1 MANRRKTSKKAANRA
16 GKERSTGS
24 YAHPEAGALLRPDIG
39 TQAQFRKKKPPAT
52 RRYDSSLSPALD
64 WDGQNPAREQA
75 EAKIASMEE
84 RLARLSAVIDPGAG
98 SGVAP
103 GTGSGV
109 TPGADSDVAP
119 NADPGATG
127 RISERDLARAKQEL
141 AAAREDA
148 AALKALSRPF
158 LDWAGKAERLS
169 FDVPTLPLFVHER
182 LSTAAILET
191 LKGHTRD
198 RQVDMFDL
206 FGESDLPIHD
216 RLLKAYEHRNGW
228 VNRLILGDSLMV
240 MNSLVGYEG
249 LGGQVQAI
257 YMDPPYAVKFGSN
270 FQPFVR
276 KRDVTHGDDEHMVR
290 EPEMVQAYRDTW
302 ELGIHSFLTYLRD
315 RLLLAR
321 ELLHPSGSIFV
332 QMSDTNL
339 HHVREVMDEVFGPE
353 CFVSQ
358 VSFQTTSGFRTR
370 TLATLGDF
378 LLWYARDPDRLK
390 VRKLFEEQ
398 PVTLGE
404 GNARWVLFPDGGYR
418 GVSAAEK
425 RGEAPLPEGARLYK
439 PDNLQGQGAS
449 REPQP
454 FEFEDRVYE
463 PRANSHWKANYP
475 AGLERLA
482 AAGRIHVA
490 ANSIQY
496 RRFAS
501 DFPYKERGNFWT
513 DTLTGSF
520 TDEKIY
526 VVQTNPKVVE
536 RCLLMTTDPGDLVLD
551 PTCGSGTTAWCA
563 EKWGR
568 RWITAD
574 TSRVPLALARQRL
587 LTSTFDF
594 YRLKE
599 PERGPAGGFEYGRRQ
614 NRRGEEVGG
623 IVPHVTL
630 ESIANDEP
638 AKEEVLV
645 DRPETDGSVTRVSGP
660 FCVEATI
667 PAPVEW
673 DRDGG
678 EDSGDAVSAGAAG
691 IADAAG
697 AGDPGDAGTTGTIGT
712 TGVTGNAGTAGDVG
726 IGTPGDAGT
735 AGTAGDAGVGALG
748 DPDTAG
754 DAGAGVPGDA
764 GTAGTTGYVSAAVAH
779 ARHVDRMIE
788 VLRRSPVLRLG
799 GGRTV
804 SLARVRRPARTLS
817 LSAEAVIEGEGGQ
830 SAGETTRQAAGQ
842 SARETTGQAAGRSAG
857 QTAAIVFGPENGAV
871 SETLVFEAAREAYAK
886 SYAHLYV
893 AGFAIQP
900 NARRLIEDCERA
912 IGMPATYVQASM
924 DLVMGDLLKNLRS
937 SQIFSVCGLPDVRI
951 RQVETGVSAA
961 PGAAGTSAATT
972 APGASETP
980 AASAAPVAT
989 QSYQVELLGLDV
1001 FDPVAMDS
1009 DHREGHDVPAWFLDT
1024 DYNGLCFHVCQAFFP
1039 RTSAWEGL
1047 KRSLRGKFEDSVW
1060 AHLSGTVSAPFQAG
1074 ERGQVAVKVVDDR
1087 GNELMVVKPLSE
1099 AEGET

>member
-1 MANRRKTSKKAANRA
+1 MAARKKTSKNAASRS

-24 YAHPEAGALLRPDIG
+24 YAHPEAGALLRPDVG
-39 TQAQFRKKKPPAT
+39 TQAQFRKRKPPAT
-52 RRYDSSLSPALD
+52 WRYDPSRSPA
-64 WDGQNPAREQA
+64 
-75 EAKIASMEE
+75 
-84 RLARLSAVIDPGAG
+84 
-98 SGVAP
+98 
-103 GTGSGV
+103 
-109 TPGADSDVAP
+109 
-119 NADPGATG
+119 
-127 RISERDLARAKQEL
+127 
-141 AAAREDA
+141 
-148 AALKALSRPF
+148 

-206 FGESDLPIHD
+206 FGESDLPIHE

-228 VNRLILGDSLMV
+228 VNRLILGDSLVV
-240 MNSLVGYEG
+240 MNSLAGYEG
-249 LGGQVQAI
+249 LGGQVQTI

-358 VSFQTTSGFRTR
+358 ISFQTTSGFRTR

-378 LLWYARDPDRLK
+378 LLWYARDPERLK

-398 PVTLGE
+398 PAAPGE
-404 GNARWVLFPDGGYR
+404 GNARWVLLPDGGYR

-449 REPQP
+449 RGPQP
-454 FEFEDRVYE
+454 FEFEGRVYE
-463 PRANSHWKANYP
+463 PRANSHWKPNYP

-501 DFPYKERGNFWT
+501 DFPYKERGNLWT

-536 RCLLMTTDPGDLVLD
+536 RCLLMTTDPGDLVFD

-587 LTSTFDF
+587 LTSTFEF

-599 PERGPAGGFEYGRRQ
+599 PERGPAGGFEYRRRQ

-638 AKEEVLV
+638 AQEEVLV

-667 PAPVEW
+667 PAPVGWEG
-673 DRDGG
+673 DGG
-678 EDSGDAVSAGAAG
+678 EGSGGGSGDVVGAR
-691 IADAAG
+691 AAG
-697 AGDPGDAGTTGTIGT
+697 AVGMVG
-712 TGVTGNAGTAGDVG
+712 G
-726 IGTPGDAGT
+726 IGVGT
-735 AGTAGDAGVGALG
+735 SGGAGTAGDAEIAGDTGTGV
-748 DPDTAG
+748 PDDAGTVG
-754 DAGAGVPGDA
+754 DAGSAGDTGVGTAGIPGDA
-764 GTAGTTGYVSAAVAH
+764 GIAGDTDAGAPGAAGYAASASVAH
-779 ARHVDRMIE
+779 ARYVDRMIE

-799 GGRTV
+799 GGRSV

-830 SAGETTRQAAGQ
+830 SAKETTGQSVGETTEQTPGQNAQETGGQAAGQGAGETGGQAAGEATEQAAGQ
-842 SARETTGQAAGRSAG
+842 SAGQP
-857 QTAAIVFGPENGAV
+857 AAIVFGPENGAV

-886 SYAHLYV
+886 GYAHLYV
-893 AGFAIQP
+893 IGFAVQP

-912 IGMPATYVQASM
+912 IGVPATYVQASM

-951 RQVETGVSAA
+951 RGVGTGVSAA
-961 PGAAGTSAATT
+961 PRT
-972 APGASETP
+972 AGAS
-980 AASAAPVAT
+980 AGR
-989 QSYQVELLGLDV
+989 SYQVELLGLDV

-1009 DHREGHDVPAWFLDT
+1009 DHREGDDVPAWFLDT

-1060 AHLSGTVSAPFQAG
+1060 AHLSGTVSTPFQAG
-1074 ERGQVAVKVVDDR
+1074 DHEQVAVKVVDDR

-1099 AEGET
+1099 AEA

>member
-378 LLWYARDPDRLK
+378 LLWYAHDPDRLK

-536 RCLLMTTDPGDLVLD
+536 RCLLMTTDPGDLVFD

-673 DRDGG
+673 DGDGG
-678 EDSGDAVSAGAAG
+678 GDSGDAVSAGDAG
-691 IADAAG
+691 I
-697 AGDPGDAGTTGTIGT
+697 
-712 TGVTGNAGTAGDVG
+712 
-726 IGTPGDAGT
+726 
-735 AGTAGDAGVGALG
+735 
-748 DPDTAG
+748 AG
-754 DAGAGVPGDA
+754 DAGAGSLGDA
-764 GTAGTTGYVSAAVAH
+764 DTAGTTGYVSAAVAH

-799 GGRTV
+799 GGRMV

-830 SAGETTRQAAGQ
+830 SA
-842 SARETTGQAAGRSAG
+842 RETTEPAARQSAG

-912 IGMPATYVQASM
+912 IGVPATYVQASM

-951 RQVETGVSAA
+951 RRAAAGLSVA
-961 PGAAGTSAATT
+961 PGAAGTSAAT
-972 APGASETP
+972 AVPGVPETP
-980 AASAAPVAT
+980 AAT

-1074 ERGQVAVKVVDDR
+1074 EREQVAVKVVDDR

-1099 AEGET
+1099 GEGET